1 MENCIFSS
9 TTSHEDFARDSI
21 DDALRLG
28 LKVFAFGAA
37 SILFLG
43 IGGLLTGFPAA
54 LWALVIQF
62 TGSTIMHGVTACAI
76 FCGSILFLGGTIRA
90 GFLSRPN
97 SGVVQAM
104 LGLGLGLFLCGFFV
118 CMSWCVQE
126 GLDSTSP
133 GFYAQ
138 VLAAASCF
146 AFAFILF
153 SIGGL
158 NWLKLSGGEA
168 LAATARFQLFCALVF
183 AVAGLVLAATRGPA
197 PEGFGIPAFRIPH
210 LPLVPLI

>member
-1 MENCIFSS
+1 MKNCILSS
-9 TTSHEDFARDSI
+9 VSHADFAHDSI

-28 LKVFAFGAA
+28 LKVFAFGAV
-37 SILFLG
+37 SILLLG

-54 LWALVIQF
+54 LWTLVVQF
-62 TGSTIMHGVTACAI
+62 TDSTTMHGVTACAI
-76 FCGSILFLGGTIRA
+76 FCGSIFFLGGAIRA
-90 GFLSRPN
+90 GFLSRAN
-97 SGVVQAM
+97 LGVVQAM

-126 GLDSTSP
+126 GLDSTNP

-168 LAATARFQLFCALVF
+168 LEATARFQLFCALVL
-183 AVAGLVLAATRGPA
+183 AVAGFILAATRGPA
-197 PEGFGIPAFRIPH
+197 PEGFGIPASRIPH
-210 LPLVPLI
+210 LFIVPFI